1 VAVSLVELQHLGFR
15 SPRYGP
21 EGPGEETSHG
31 QDPDII
37 DAGRL
42 VLQREGHTVM
52 AAFSRAEGMAAV
64 ASFHPDLMILDVMME
79 QPDDG
84 FAMAQELRRQGRN
97 FPIIM
102 LTSVASA
109 SGLVFGQDAEMFPVD
124 DFQAKPVEPADLV
137 RKVARL
143 LEPRED

>member
-1 VAVSLVELQHLGFR
+1 MGKILIVDD
-15 SPRYGP
+15 
-21 EGPGEETSHG
+21 
-31 QDPDII
+31 DPDIV

-42 VLQREGHTVM
+42 ILQRAGHTIM
-52 AAFSRAEGMAAV
+52 TAGSRVEGMAAV

-109 SGLVFGQDAEMFPVD
+109 SGLAFGRDAEMVPVD

-137 RKVARL
+137 RKVAHL
-143 LEPRED
+143 LRPREA